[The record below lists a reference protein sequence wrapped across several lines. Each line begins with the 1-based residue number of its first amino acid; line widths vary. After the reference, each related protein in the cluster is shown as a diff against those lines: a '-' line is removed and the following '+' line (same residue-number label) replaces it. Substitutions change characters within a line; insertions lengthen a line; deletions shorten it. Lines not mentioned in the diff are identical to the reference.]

1 MSVELRVGVVVLVA
15 IGVLGYFIINMD
27 EAGWFESQDFYE
39 INVAFDN
46 IAGIAED
53 APVRLAGVRVGR
65 VMGVNLSPEG
75 QALVTLRLDPEV
87 RLRDG
92 AVATVASMG
101 ILGEKYVELT
111 AGELG
116 SPVVASGGFIG
127 AGAPVSIDQMVVV
140 MNNIAANAEQITESL
155 TNVFGTEAG
164 EARMQRIL
172 DNLESFTAD
181 MGSLVAANRATIGA
195 TAGNIEELT
204 AALSESLPPLV
215 AEMRTLVTDLTTFV
229 DDNEDRFGQTAVNLT
244 EVTESFERSAGQLE
258 EILSKI
264 NTGDGTVSRLINEPE
279 TIEKMNQALD
289 TVDDSLNAFDTFFN
303 RVGQTQF
310 SFGLRSEYYADSEAT
325 KNYFGFRL
333 NLGQRNNRGFIVE
346 LVDDNIGAPRVQNSI
361 TDRFDEHGEL
371 ISRIFERKITSAQGF
386 RFSALL
392 AGRFGDW
399 QLRGGLMESEVG
411 GGVDYFF
418 GSDRWRLTFEA
429 WDFGRDPEPHL
440 KLHGGFT
447 FWDRL
452 LIVVGYDDLLSNDL
466 RQVFV
471 GGGFTFK

>member
-1 MSVELRVGVVVLVA
+1 MSTELRVGIVVLFA
-15 IGVLGYFIINMD
+15 IGVLGYFIINTD
-27 EAGWFESQDFYE
+27 EAGWFESQEAYE
-39 INVAFDN
+39 IRVAFDS
-46 IAGIAED
+46 IAGIAAD

-65 VMGVNLSPEG
+65 VSGVGLSAEG

-111 AGELG
+111 AGDLG
-116 SPVVASGGFIG
+116 SPEIAHGGYID

-140 MNNIAANAEQITESL
+140 MNNIASNAEQITASL

-181 MGSLVAANRATIGA
+181 MGSLVQANRATIDA
-195 TAGNIEELT
+195 TAGNIEDLT
-204 AALSESLPPLV
+204 AALGESLPPLV
-215 AEMRTLVTDLTTFV
+215 EEMRTLVTDLTALV
-229 DDNEDRFGQTAVNLT
+229 EDNEDRFGETAVNLRD
-244 EVTESFERSAGQLE
+244 VTESFERSAGQLE
-258 EILSKI
+258 EIMSKI

-279 TIEKMNQALD
+279 TVEKMNQALD

-303 RVGQTQF
+303 RVGQTRF
-310 SFGLRSEYYADSEAT
+310 SFGLRSEYYSDSEAT

-333 NLGQRNNRGFIVE
+333 NLGQRNDRGFILE

-361 TDRFDEHGEL
+361 TDLFDDQGEL
-371 ISRIFERKITSAQGF
+371 INRTFERKITSSQGF

-392 AGRFGDW
+392 AGRFGGW

-411 GGVDYFF
+411 GGVDYYF
-418 GSDRWRLTFEA
+418 GSDRWRLSFEA

-440 KLHGGFT
+440 KFHGGFT

-452 LIVVGYDDLLSNDL
+452 LIVVGYDDLLNKDL

>member
-1 MSVELRVGVVVLVA
+1 MSTELRVGIVVLVA

-27 EAGWFESQDFYE
+27 ETGWFESEDAYMV
-39 INVAFDN
+39 NVRFDS
-46 IAGIAED
+46 IAGIAAD

-65 VMGVNLSPEG
+65 VSGVELSPEG

-111 AGELG
+111 AGTLG
-116 SPVVASGGFIG
+116 AAEILSGGFIE

-140 MNNIAANAEQITESL
+140 MNNIASNAEQITASL

-172 DNLESFTAD
+172 DNLESFSGDLGT
-181 MGSLVAANRATIGA
+181 LVQANRASIDA
-195 TAGNIEELT
+195 TTGNIEDLT

-215 AEMRTLVTDLTTFV
+215 EEMRTLVADLTILV
-229 DDNEDRFGQTAVNLT
+229 DDNEDRFGQTAVNLRD
-244 EVTESFERSAGQLE
+244 VTESFERSAGQLE
-258 EILSKI
+258 EIMSKI

-303 RVGQTQF
+303 RVGQTRF

-333 NLGQRNNRGFIVE
+333 ELGQRNDRGFIVE

-411 GGVDYFF
+411 GGMDYFL
-418 GSDRWRLTFEA
+418 GSDRWRFSFEA

-440 KLHGGFT
+440 KLYGGFT

-452 LIVVGYDDLLSNDL
+452 LIVVGYDDMLSKDL